1 MKYRILLFV
10 LISIANLNAA
20 TFTDYYNSLKKHEK
34 MTTSVVLNR
43 DGEKVVGAGINLDK
57 HGLGDKFKVGQNLA
71 ISQID
76 NITFGVVKKAESD
89 AQNLFP
95 NFNSSSERLKI
106 ILVTLVVLEGEN
118 VVKNR
123 GRFVSAIN
131 AKNYKQ
137 AAIDLRYFP
146 YRLINRNLINAFADE
161 LEKM

>member
-1 MKYRILLFV
+1 MKIRILTFV

-34 MTTSVVLNR
+34 MTTSVVLNK
-43 DGEKVVGAGINLDK
+43 DGEKVIGAGINLDK
-57 HGLGDKFKVGQNLA
+57 HFPGNNYKVGQNLA

-76 NITFGVVKKAESD
+76 NITFNVVKKAESE
-89 AQNLFP
+89 AKILFP

-106 ILVTLVVLEGEN
+106 ILVTLVVLRGEN

-123 GRFVSAIN
+123 SRFVSAIN
-131 AKNYKQ
+131 AKDYKK
-137 AAIDLRYFP
+137 AAVELRNFPFFSFNNTMIDG
-146 YRLINRNLINAFADE
+146 FADE

>member
-1 MKYRILLFV
+1 MKLRILLFV
-10 LISIANLNAA
+10 LASVANLHSA

-43 DGEKVVGAGINLDK
+43 EGHKTIGAGINLDK

-76 NITFGVVKKAESD
+76 NITFSVVKKAESE
-89 AQNLFP
+89 AKKIFT
-95 NFNSSSERLKI
+95 NFDSHSHNLKI

-123 GRFVSAIN
+123 SRFITAIN

-137 AAIDLRYFP
+137 AAVELRYFP
-146 YRLINRNLINAFADE
+146 YRLINRAMINTFAAE
-161 LEKM
+161 IEKM